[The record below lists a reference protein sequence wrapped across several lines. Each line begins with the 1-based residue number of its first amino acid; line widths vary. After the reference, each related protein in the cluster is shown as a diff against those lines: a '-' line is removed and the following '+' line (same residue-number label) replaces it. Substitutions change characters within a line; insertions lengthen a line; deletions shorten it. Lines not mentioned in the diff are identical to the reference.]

1 MFGHHLNYSQ
11 DMELLHTITH
21 PSRLHDVKFCKR
33 VDGIGEVL
41 LAGAEDK
48 KLSIYD
54 IPTDHDAPPIIIA
67 EMVGHTNRYVQISVY
82 SPLST
87 V

>member
-1 MFGHHLNYSQ
+1 MT
-11 DMELLHTITH
+11 LLHTVHH

-33 VDGIGEVL
+33 AVGEGEVL

-54 IPTDHDAPPIIIA
+54 IPEDSSRPPAIIA
-67 EMVGHTNRYVQISVY
+67 QMVGHGNRSVF
-82 SPLST
+82 
-87 V
+87 